1 MGKAT
6 KRRNERRRKFLTKLA
21 QGDPER
27 FEREWD
33 KRKESWL
40 KHIHSYVRDKACFT
54 KEEYKAFLTKFPYV
68 DSILGT
74 SIIDRD
80 GKAYISLDRI
90 SFYQQE
96 ALGLEAYNEI
106 LRHVK
111 FGTLRGKCVFDIVEE
126 AKKILNECGEKAMEL
141 QYEETQDVLNNECCQ
156 ALAPHIGLEIYRIN
170 QRWKP
175 KE

>member
-1 MGKAT
+1 MGKAAM
-6 KRRNERRRKFLTKLA
+6 RRNERRKNFLAWLA
-21 QGDPER
+21 QEDPAR

-40 KHIHSYVRDKACFT
+40 KQIHSYVRDKACFT
-54 KEEYKAFLTKFPYV
+54 EEEYKTFLKKFPHV
-68 DSILGT
+68 NSILGT
-74 SIIDRD
+74 SIMD
-80 GKAYISLDRI
+80 GNGKVYIYLDRI

-96 ALGLEAYNEI
+96 SLGIEAYNGI

-111 FGTLRGKCVFDIVEE
+111 FGTLRGKRVFDIVEE

-156 ALAPHIGLEIYRIN
+156 ALSSHIGKEIFRIN